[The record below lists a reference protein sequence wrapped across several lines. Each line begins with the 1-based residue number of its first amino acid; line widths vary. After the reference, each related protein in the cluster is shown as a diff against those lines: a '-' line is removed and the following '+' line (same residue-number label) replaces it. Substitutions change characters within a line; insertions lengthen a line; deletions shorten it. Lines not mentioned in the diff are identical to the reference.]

1 MGPLTYTLCKKPVLG
16 LVLFVANACGFPPLF
31 HEEPFALQEA
41 GARLVKEFEAPVS
54 KPYSLNLNFH
64 FPTAA
69 ASRADEVV
77 GDRHDASC
85 DRDYATI
92 SIAQRMGLG
101 RPIPVHV
108 LVREKDTG
116 AVAVDQ
122 VFDTLCITSQGGGPG
137 FTKTRTA
144 ARFPLAAG
152 SYVIELQSMEAQ
164 AGLDGVTTTASLVS
178 GDHK

>member
-1 MGPLTYTLCKKPVLG
+1 MGPLTYALCKKPVLG
-16 LVLFVANACGFPPLF
+16 LVLLVASACGFPPLF
-31 HEEPFALQEA
+31 DAAPFPLQQA
-41 GARLVKEFEAPVS
+41 GARLVREFEAPVS
-54 KPYSLNLNFH
+54 KPYSLILNFH
-64 FPTAA
+64 FPTAES
-69 ASRADEVV
+69 SRADEVV

-108 LVREKDTG
+108 LVREKETG

-122 VFDTLCITSQGGGPG
+122 VVNTLCITSQGGGPG

-144 ARFPLAAG
+144 ARFPLTAG
-152 SYVIELQSMEAQ
+152 KYVIELQGMEAQ

-178 GDHK
+178 GDRK

>member
-1 MGPLTYTLCKKPVLG
+1 MGPVTYALCKKPVLG
-16 LVLFVANACGFPPLF
+16 LLLFVASACGFPPLF
-31 HEEPFALQEA
+31 DEAPFPLQEA

-54 KPYSLNLNFH
+54 KRYSLNLNFH

-69 ASRADEVV
+69 AIRADAVV
-77 GDRHDASC
+77 GERHDASC

-108 LVREKDTG
+108 LVRDKQTG

-122 VFDTLCITSQGGGPG
+122 VFDTLCLSSLGGSPG
-137 FTKTRTA
+137 FSKTWTA
-144 ARFPLAAG
+144 ARFELAAG
-152 SYVIELQSMEAQ
+152 TYVIELESMAKQ
-164 AGLDGVTTTASLVS
+164 AGLDGVRTTVSLVS
-178 GDHK
+178 GDRK